1 MAQSTTSTSG
11 KIWRT
16 VLTGAAVIPIAVL
29 AAAPAVGAAVT
40 EASGP
45 ADAEQEPI
53 QAPVEVP
60 AEVPDQTQ
68 ALRDLDSCLT
78 ELEALVGE
86 APAPAPA
93 APAPGVGA
101 AEQLPVEVPDQAPV
115 EVPAEVPDLVSLV
128 DTCQALL
135 ETAQGTAPAA
145 EPAPQELP
153 AG

>member
-40 EASGP
+40 EASGT
-45 ADAEQEPI
+45 ADAEQEPV

-60 AEVPDQTQ
+60 AEVPDQEQ

-86 APAPAPA
+86 APAADPA
-93 APAPGVGA
+93 APAPAVGG
-101 AEQLPVEVPDQAPV
+101 AEQLPVEVPDQAPD
-115 EVPAEVPDLVSLV
+115 AVPDLASLV

-135 ETAQGTAPAA
+135 ETAQGTAPSA